1 MVFSKELSLP
11 FGAKRLLMCQVDLLK
26 EESPLPIR
34 GRRAERRNIC
44 GTKTGREMQ
53 SKVEM
58 CRISCLRVFTTE
70 KFRFIFDFSR

>member
-11 FGAKRLLMCQVDLLK
+11 FGAKCLLMYQVDLLK

-34 GRRAERRNIC
+34 GKRAERRNIC
-44 GTKTGREMQ
+44 ETKTSGEMQ

-58 CRISCLRVFTTE
+58 RRVSCLRVFALL
-70 KFRFIFDFSR
+70 